1 MACGEQKVQEPSSCS
16 VPQGWVSQLVLHLC
30 WNPIEEGSS
39 AREGMDVLAG
49 KEQKLPASELLYRLP
64 AERVNIKG
72 ISSQFKMW
80 IKGMHVSSH
89 LKGQN

>member
-1 MACGEQKVQEPSSCS
+1 
-16 VPQGWVSQLVLHLC
+16 
-30 WNPIEEGSS
+30 
-39 AREGMDVLAG
+39 MDVLAG